1 MKNKDTPLSEKELQQ
16 LYSDYIPMS
25 FYDNLKLI
33 KEEELWRQE
42 NSSIATGFMQIHRN
56 KAMAERTINN
66 DRK

>member
-42 NSSIATGFMQIHRN
+42 NSSIATGFMQIHKN
-56 KAMAERTINN
+56 KANKQKGV
-66 DRK
+66 D